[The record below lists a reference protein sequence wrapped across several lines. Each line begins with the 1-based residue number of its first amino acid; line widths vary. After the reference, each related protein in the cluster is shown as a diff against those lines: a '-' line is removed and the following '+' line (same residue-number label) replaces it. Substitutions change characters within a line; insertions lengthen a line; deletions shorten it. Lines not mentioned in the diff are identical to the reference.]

1 MTGIEWILELGLVV
15 LLLVT
20 MIHARRLERAL
31 GVLKQDRAML
41 QALVAEFN
49 DSAGA
54 AERGIERLRDAAES
68 AGRQLTAQAE
78 AARGLKDDL
87 AFLATRGETLADR
100 LEVAVK
106 ASKLAPAGQTQ
117 PPHLRSVDAPAHSDA
132 AMPAVRQRSQA
143 ERDLMHALRLAR

>member
-1 MTGIEWILELGLVV
+1 MAGFEWILELGLVG

-31 GVLKQDRAML
+31 GVLKQDRVVL

-49 DSAGA
+49 DSASA

-68 AGRQLTAQAE
+68 AGRQLTAQTE

-87 AFLATRGETLADR
+87 AFLATRGETVADR
-100 LEVAVK
+100 LEIAVK
-106 ASKLAPAGQTQ
+106 ASKLLPAGHIQ
-117 PPHLRSVDAPAHSDA
+117 PPHLQSVDAPAHSDA

-143 ERDLMHALRLAR
+143 CR